1 MTDHNIDA
9 HRARALVLDGL
20 FDFVKLHPEHET
32 VEVHRGVIECIQHHI
47 AEMEKEIALG
57 DECIERLNRLL
68 DECHRSLH
76 DATRR
81 E

>member
-1 MTDHNIDA
+1 MTDHNIDG

-20 FDFVKLHPEHET
+20 FDFVKLHPEHTT
-32 VEVHRGVIECIQHHI
+32 VEVHRNVIESIQVHI

-57 DECIERLNRLL
+57 DECIERLNRSL
-68 DECHRSLH
+68 DDCQRALH